1 MSRIRPLERADV
13 QAVARLHAEAQ
24 PDHAPDAVD
33 RLASFFERTLV
44 DSPWADPEIPSL
56 VATDG
61 DAIVG
66 FLGSYVRHMEL
77 EDRRLRLACSAHL
90 LTARAVRNQ
99 ALGALLLRAYLGGV
113 QDMTIT
119 DGATREVQLMWERFG
134 GSTAHLQGLVWV
146 EAIRPA
152 SLGLHWLAQRAG
164 LRALETAL
172 TPLAAA
178 LDLPARPALRA
189 RGAEPFEV
197 QPADPT
203 AFAAAVGELARAFAL
218 RPVYDAAYL
227 DWLFG
232 QLRRLAADAPVFP
245 DRVTRGTLDV
255 GVVTVAG
262 RTTGAYVCQVRRRGA
277 CRVLAAVCAEAD
289 APTLLAAIRSRAEA
303 GRAAAVFGRVEPHL
317 LPAVWQRRTFLRYGG
332 GRMLVHS
339 ADKELERVPVLGDA
353 VLTRLDG
360 EWW

>member
-1 MSRIRPLERADV
+1 MSSIRPLERADV
-13 QAVARLHAEAQ
+13 EAVARLHAQAQ
-24 PDHAPDAVD
+24 PAPAPGAAD

-44 DSPWADPEIPSL
+44 DSPWADPEIPSF

-61 DAIVG
+61 DSIVG

-77 EDRRLRLACSAHL
+77 DGRRVRLACSAHL

-99 ALGALLLRAYLGGV
+99 ALGALLLRAYLGGA

-119 DGATREVQLMWERFG
+119 DGATREVQMMWERFG
-134 GSTAHLQGLVWV
+134 GSTAHVQGLVWI

-152 SLGLHWLAQRAG
+152 TLGVHRLSQRAG
-164 LRALETAL
+164 SPALETAL
-172 TPLAAA
+172 RPVAAA
-178 LDLPARPALRA
+178 LDLPARLALRA
-189 RGAEPFEV
+189 RTTEPFEV
-197 QPADPT
+197 QSADPA
-203 AFAAAVGELARAFAL
+203 AFAAAVGELARPFPL

-227 DWLFG
+227 EWLFG
-232 QLRRLAADAPVFP
+232 QLRRLAAEAPVFP

-255 GVVTVAG
+255 GLVTVGG

-289 APTLLAAIRSRAEA
+289 APALLAAIRSRAEA

-317 LPAVWQRRTFLRYGG
+317 LPALWERGTFLRYGG
-332 GRMLVHS
+332 GRMLLRS
-339 ADKELERVPVLGDA
+339 ADKELEHAPVLGRA
-353 VLTRLDG
+353 LLTRLDG